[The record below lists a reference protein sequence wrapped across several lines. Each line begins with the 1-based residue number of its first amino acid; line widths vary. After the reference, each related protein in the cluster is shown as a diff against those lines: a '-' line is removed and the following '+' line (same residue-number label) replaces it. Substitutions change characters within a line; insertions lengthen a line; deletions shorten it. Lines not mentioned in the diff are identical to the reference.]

1 MKFLDF
7 DVESNLLENKSIIG
21 VDEVGVGDYFG
32 PLCACAVFIDAKNIS
47 KVAQLGIKDSKKIS
61 DKKIKELAAKLKNS
75 KLISYSLAH
84 LNPSGYN
91 KLNKNYNAHILKMFV
106 HLKAINSLSAKLKND
121 KYDYILI
128 DKYASAENMLKY
140 YNELVLSN
148 NWANFKEINE
158 DVLIANKAETYSIS
172 VAAASIL
179 ARDQFLTL
187 IVKMN
192 EEYNTIFP
200 LGAGQKVSEFAKD
213 FFAKHNY
220 SEDVILNT
228 CKKSFKMKIL
238 E

>member
-1 MKFLDF
+1 MKFFDF
-7 DVESNLLENKSIIG
+7 VLESNLLENKSIIG

-32 PLCACAVFIDAKNIS
+32 PLCACAVFIDAKNVA
-47 KVAQLGIKDSKKIS
+47 KVAQLGIKDSKKLS
-61 DKKIKELAAKLKNS
+61 DKKIKELALKLKNS

-91 KLNKNYNAHILKMFV
+91 KLNKNYNANILKMFV
-106 HLKAINSLSAKLKND
+106 HLKAINSLTAKLNNY
-121 KYDYILI
+121 KYDYIFI

-140 YNELVLSN
+140 YNELVLIN
-148 NWANFKEINE
+148 NWANFKEING
-158 DVLIANKAETYSIS
+158 DVLIANKAESHSIS

-179 ARDQFLTL
+179 ARDHFLTL
-187 IVKMN
+187 IAKMN

-200 LGAGQKVSEFAKD
+200 LGAGSKVSEFAKD

-220 SEDVILNT
+220 SDDVISNT

-238 E
+238 

>member
-1 MKFLDF
+1 MQFLDL
-7 DVESNLLENKSIIG
+7 DVESSLLVNKSIIG

-32 PLCACAVFIDAKNIS
+32 PLCACAVFIDAKNVN
-47 KVAQLGIKDSKKIS
+47 KLAELGIKDSKKLS
-61 DKKIKELAAKLKNS
+61 DKKIKELASKLKNS
-75 KLISYSLAH
+75 GLIHYSLAH

-106 HLKAINSLSAKLKND
+106 HLKAINSLSAKIEND
-121 KYDYILI
+121 KHDYILI

-140 YNELVLSN
+140 YNELVISN
-148 NWANFKEINE
+148 NWANFKEIND

-187 IVKMN
+187 IAKMN
-192 EEYNTIFP
+192 DEYNTVFP
-200 LGAGQKVSEFAKD
+200 LGAGSKVNQFAKD

-220 SEDVILNT
+220 DDDVIEKT
-228 CKKSFKMKIL
+228 CKKSFKMNIL
-238 E
+238 N